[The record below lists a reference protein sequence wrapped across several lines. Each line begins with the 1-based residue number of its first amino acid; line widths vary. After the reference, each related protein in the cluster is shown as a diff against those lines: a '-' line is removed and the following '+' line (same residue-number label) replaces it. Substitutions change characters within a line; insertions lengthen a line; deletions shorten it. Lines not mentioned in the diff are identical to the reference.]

1 MSFGSH
7 EKMFAFYKAYGKE
20 EEFHRKK
27 LTSNKGSN
35 GNVKYETFACGRNNK
50 LESNSTNVLK

>member
-1 MSFGSH
+1 MLFGSY

-20 EEFHRKK
+20 EEFSVKK
-27 LTSNKGSN
+27 LASNNMSHGI
-35 GNVKYETFACGRNNK
+35 VKYATFTCGRNNK